1 MVMQNVTKTEAE
13 RIIAE
18 DIKNSSR
25 KRILYLLSGG
35 SSASVG
41 VAALGILGE
50 SVRKKISVAMIDERF
65 VPYDSED
72 SNAYLL
78 KKLGI
83 LDFVSVFDEVLE
95 NNSGSDRN
103 KVAQNYENKLANA
116 LESSDYIIAV
126 LGIGADNHTAGI
138 LPGINFNDS
147 NNLVVNYSSDTF
159 ERISISPHFFSSID
173 MLFVYVEGDEKESAV
188 MAVSEVHDSVDYPSQ
203 LIKNA
208 KQYEILYNK
217 GKLL

>member
-13 RIIAE
+13 HIIAE
-18 DIKNSSR
+18 KIKSSTK

-41 VAALGILGE
+41 VAALGLLGE
-50 SVRKKISVAMIDERF
+50 SVRKKISVAMVDERF
-65 VPYDSED
+65 VPYNTKD

-83 LDFVSVFDEVLE
+83 FDFVSVFDEVLE
-95 NNSGSDRN
+95 NNSESDRN
-103 KVAQNYENKLANA
+103 KAAQNYENKLSNA
-116 LESSDYIIAV
+116 LEDSDYIIAV
-126 LGIGADNHTAGI
+126 LGIGVDNHTAGI

-147 NNLVVNYSSDTF
+147 NNLVVDYSSDTF
-159 ERISISPHFFSSID
+159 ERISISPHFFNSID

>member
-83 LDFVSVFDEVLE
+83 LDFISVFDEVLE

-103 KVAQNYENKLANA
+103 KVAQNYENKLANT
-116 LESSDYIIAV
+116 LENSDYIIAV

>member
-83 LDFVSVFDEVLE
+83 LDFISVFDEVLE

-116 LESSDYIIAV
+116 LENSDYIIAV

>member
-18 DIKNSSR
+18 GIKSNSQ

-41 VAALGILGE
+41 VAALGLLNE
-50 SVRKKISVAMIDERF
+50 SVRKNISVAMVDERF
-65 VPYDSED
+65 VPYNTKD

-83 LDFVSVFDEVLE
+83 LNFVSIFDEVLE
-95 NNSGSDRN
+95 NNSEIDRN
-103 KVAQNYENKLANA
+103 KTAQNYENKLANKV
-116 LESSDYIIAV
+116 ENSDYIIAV

-147 NNLVVNYSSDTF
+147 NNLVVDYSSDTF
-159 ERISISPHFFSSID
+159 ERISISPHFFNSID

>member
-116 LESSDYIIAV
+116 LENSDYIIAV

-159 ERISISPHFFSSID
+159 ERIYISPHFFSSID

>member
-103 KVAQNYENKLANA
+103 KVAQNYENKLANT
-116 LESSDYIIAV
+116 LENSDYIIAV

-217 GKLL
+217 GKLE

>member
-1 MVMQNVTKTEAE
+1 MVMQNITKTEAE

-116 LESSDYIIAV
+116 LENSDYIIAV